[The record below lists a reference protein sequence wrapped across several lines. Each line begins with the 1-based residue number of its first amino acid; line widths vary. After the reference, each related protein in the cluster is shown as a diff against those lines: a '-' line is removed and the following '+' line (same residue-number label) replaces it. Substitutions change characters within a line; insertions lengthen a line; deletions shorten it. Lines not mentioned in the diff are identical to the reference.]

1 MERYDDKWVAVV
13 TAERMKLSKV
23 EGQVWL
29 TLYQLL
35 LSEHCQQKYEY
46 NDNNKITLLKVL
58 ALQSSFSPYFPPSLS
73 FSLPPSLSQLR
84 AYLIEPILEQIPALV
99 DLQRYLE
106 HLAIMEPPASKR
118 QLILEQ
124 VCVCV
129 WFHALIIHFQVPV
142 IRDQLLKASN
152 GHWEKLA
159 DKHISLLLEPDTA
172 RVQKLAKG

>member
-58 ALQSSFSPYFPPSLS
+58 ALQSPFSPYFPPSLS
-73 FSLPPSLSQLR
+73 SSLSPFLPPFLPLSAQSLS
-84 AYLIEPILEQIPALV
+84 
-99 DLQRYLE
+99 
-106 HLAIMEPPASKR
+106 
-118 QLILEQ
+118 
-124 VCVCV
+124 
-129 WFHALIIHFQVPV
+129 
-142 IRDQLLKASN
+142 N
-152 GHWEKLA
+152 
-159 DKHISLLLEPDTA
+159 
-172 RVQKLAKG
+172 